1 MRAGTTVSVLPL
13 ASLIFLLSH
22 FPASYFLNHF
32 LTVTGNTEAADLP
45 WALPRFMVS
54 NSERCV
60 MNTALLALV
69 RGGLDL
75 TRAWFSIPAIKNALV
90 QSYVNIY
97 KISVTSM
104 NIYNNYIRSIIIM
117 GYGYWSVMSLVTD
130 AYVFLCNDLLNI

>member
-1 MRAGTTVSVLPL
+1 
-13 ASLIFLLSH
+13 
-22 FPASYFLNHF
+22 
-32 LTVTGNTEAADLP
+32 
-45 WALPRFMVS
+45 
-54 NSERCV
+54 

>member
-1 MRAGTTVSVLPL
+1 
-13 ASLIFLLSH
+13 
-22 FPASYFLNHF
+22 
-32 LTVTGNTEAADLP
+32 
-45 WALPRFMVS
+45 
-54 NSERCV
+54 

-97 KISVTSM
+97 YIYKISVTSM
-104 NIYNNYIRSIIIM
+104 NIYNNYIRSIITM

>member
-1 MRAGTTVSVLPL
+1 
-13 ASLIFLLSH
+13 
-22 FPASYFLNHF
+22 
-32 LTVTGNTEAADLP
+32 
-45 WALPRFMVS
+45 
-54 NSERCV
+54 

-97 KISVTSM
+97 YIYKISVTSM
-104 NIYNNYIRSIIIM
+104 NIYNNYIRSFIIM